1 MNFTFIQWIGHF
13 CEAAKADQEGLSPSG
28 RFYQGM
34 AAIWCHLPSQGAT
47 IPSGTAGILDHHQ
60 IKLIKMIKMIK
71 CHSAAL
77 KQSLPEAPSGPAQV
91 AGMSGAAAGS
101 HSRLAPASPAG
112 SSSRLLSIIPVAAR
126 NKHGK
131 ITKQEG
137 RELSGAQP

>member
-1 MNFTFIQWIGHF
+1 
-13 CEAAKADQEGLSPSG
+13 
-28 RFYQGM
+28 M
-34 AAIWCHLPSQGAT
+34 AAIWCQRPSQGAT
-47 IPSGTAGILDHHQ
+47 IPSGIAGMLDHHQ

-77 KQSLPEAPSGPAQV
+77 KQSLSEAASGPAQV

-101 HSRLAPASPAG
+101 RSRLAPASPAG
-112 SSSRLLSIIPVAAR
+112 SSSRLLSIIPVAAQ
-126 NKHGK
+126 NKQGK